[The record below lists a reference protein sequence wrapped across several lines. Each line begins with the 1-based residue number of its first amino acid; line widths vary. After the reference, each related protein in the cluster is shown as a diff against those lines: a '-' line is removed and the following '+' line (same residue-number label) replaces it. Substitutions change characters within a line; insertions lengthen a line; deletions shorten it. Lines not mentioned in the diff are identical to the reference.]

1 MQSLVGPLRN
11 STYQTY
17 RVAKVTGCAAWLAA
31 DMKKDFDALKAPSG
45 GGKTWKAFGSKLG
58 LLERGLKHELAMCQF
73 VEDHGFSF
81 VKRFEGHERVPKDYR
96 KRAEAVSVEFKKE
109 KQAAAKPKP
118 AQLKQK
124 QGSKPRT
131 GKAKGCWG
139 CGAMG
144 HNKIDCPFPT
154 QERGK

>member
-1 MQSLVGPLRN
+1 MAGPLRN

-17 RVAKVTGCAAWLAA
+17 RVAKVTGCAAWLAGE
-31 DMKKDFDALKAPSG
+31 MKKDFDGFKAPSG
-45 GGKTWKAFGSKLG
+45 SGKAWKAFSSKLG
-58 LLERGLKHELAMCQF
+58 LLERALKHELAMCQF

-109 KQAAAKPKP
+109 KQAATKTKP
-118 AQLKQK
+118 AQPKPKQG
-124 QGSKPRT
+124 QGSKPRS

-139 CGAMG
+139 CGSMG
-144 HNKIDCPFPT
+144 HNKIDCPFSS
-154 QERGK
+154 QERPK